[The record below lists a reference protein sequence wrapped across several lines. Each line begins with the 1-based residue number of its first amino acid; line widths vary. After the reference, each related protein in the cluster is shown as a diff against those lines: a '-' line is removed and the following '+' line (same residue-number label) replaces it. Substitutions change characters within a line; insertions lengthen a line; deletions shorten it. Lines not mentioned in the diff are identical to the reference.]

1 MSTISVYTDEQF
13 EKIQKRAYLD
23 TKFTPENVQAKI
35 LELPK
40 LFTKYKKLYLDQRKI
55 LKNINTT
62 IKKTR
67 ARKYKYYKFDY
78 DYRLDN
84 ASEINTFVDGDDE
97 MCELN
102 IMLDRQEGIVEFL
115 EDTYKMISKYSYI
128 LRSYVDLEKLRNGTM
143 N

>member
-1 MSTISVYTDEQF
+1 MANVNVWSDEKF
-13 EKIQKRAYLD
+13 ENIQKRAYLD
-23 TKFTPENVQAKI
+23 TKFTPDNVQAKI
-35 LELPK
+35 LELPQ

-62 IKKTR
+62 IKRTR
-67 ARKYKYYKFDY
+67 TQKYKYYKFDY

-97 MCELN
+97 MCELHV
-102 IMLDRQEGIVEFL
+102 MLDRQEGIVEFL